1 MSSKTL
7 CFVFISIFYSM
18 NVQSQKYE
26 TATFGM
32 GCFWCTE
39 AVFQQLIGVI
49 SVTSGYAGGHI
60 KNPTYEQVCEGNTGH
75 TEVCQITYDPLKISF
90 DELLEVFWKVH
101 DPTTQ
106 NRQGEDVG
114 FQYRSVIFYHNN
126 EQKILAEKY
135 KQKLNTEHVFEQ
147 PVITAIEPII
157 NFYSAEN
164 YHQNYFNSNQNK
176 PYCQMVVKPKV
187 EKFEKVFKSKLKK

>member
-1 MSSKTL
+1 
-7 CFVFISIFYSM
+7 M
-18 NVQSQKYE
+18 NTQSQKYE

-39 AVFQQLIGVI
+39 AIFQQLNGVH
-49 SVTSGYAGGHI
+49 SVVSGYAGGHI

-90 DELLEVFWKVH
+90 DELLEIFWKVH

-135 KQKLNTEHVFEQ
+135 RQKLNTEHVFEQ
-147 PVITAIEPII
+147 PIITAIEPII

-164 YHQNYFNSNQNK
+164 HHQNYFNSNQNK

-187 EKFEKVFKSKLKK
+187 EKFEKVFKNKLKK